1 MSSTASTNPFRDW
14 TKVFLPY
21 CTQDLHIGN
30 GVTNAFPEITVERYG
45 GINART
51 ALSYV
56 RDVLWAATDA
66 TDPAGFR
73 PDHLKVLL
81 SGSSAGGYGTA
92 YNYHWVLDDLRWLHT
107 TAAPDAALA
116 MDNGAVGVIALGA
129 LSLNPV
135 SPGWN
140 ILPLLPPYCTTAECG
155 EIFTNLEAATA
166 PRLKAF
172 PEQQML
178 NVSNQVD
185 NVQRN
190 TTLFASTADFVN
202 TARASQCVIQG
213 TNGIRSFLRASSTSI
228 HGQITTNNIDQA
240 IIGGTRLRDWLGDAM
255 SSPDTVIDKIATGD
269 LETTVSGV
277 DPFPCTVGSPSGAFL
292 DG

>member
-1 MSSTASTNPFRDW
+1 MSNTDATNPFQNW

-21 CTQDLHIGN
+21 CTQDLHIGG

-45 GINART
+45 AVNART

-56 RDVLWAATDA
+56 RDVLWAAIDA
-66 TDPAGFR
+66 AEPDGFR
-73 PDHLKVLL
+73 PDRLTVLL

-92 YNYHWVLDDLRWLHT
+92 YNYHWVLDDLRWVHT
-107 TAAPDAALA
+107 TAVPDAALG
-116 MDNGAVGVIALGA
+116 MDNGAAGVIALGTVA
-129 LSLNPV
+129 LLPV
-135 SPGWN
+135 TPGWN
-140 ILPLLPPYCTTAECG
+140 TLPFVPPYCTTPACT

-202 TARASQCVIQG
+202 TARGSQCAIQG
-213 TNGIRSFLRASSTSI
+213 TAGIRSFLRASSSSI
-228 HGQITTNNIDQA
+228 HGQITSNNVDQA
-240 IIGGTRLRDWLGDAM
+240 LIGGTLLRDWLGGAM
-255 SSPDTVIDKIATGD
+255 SAPDAVIDKIATGD
-269 LETTVSGV
+269 LETSVAGV
-277 DPFPCTVGSPSGAFL
+277 VPFPCAVGSPSGAFL

>member
-1 MSSTASTNPFRDW
+1 M
-14 TKVFLPY
+14 
-21 CTQDLHIGN
+21 
-30 GVTNAFPEITVERYG
+30 
-45 GINART
+45 
-51 ALSYV
+51 
-56 RDVLWAATDA
+56 
-66 TDPAGFR
+66 
-73 PDHLKVLL
+73 
-81 SGSSAGGYGTA
+81 
-92 YNYHWVLDDLRWLHT
+92 LDDLRWLHT

-228 HGQITTNNIDQA
+228 HGQVTTNNIDQA

-277 DPFPCTVGSPSGAFL
+277 DAFPCTVGLAERRVPRRLGRAGHPGDRHVARLGGDALQPAAHRRVRPEVEAGLVRHVRVGVERDVGDRVALADEAGARRQVRLHHAERRDGPSRAGRGSSARR
-292 DG
+292 G